1 MTTSILATWEEP
13 SSTSAAD
20 SVTLLSNLNGQF
32 LSISSI
38 GVQQTSSLFLVYQ
51 SVTYSDIKKNK
62 LKKKKLEKIYECEQ
76 AISAKNPTTK
86 WLAFRNI
93 KLWVHDIPNSSSTL
107 FAFPLSGCL
116 PFFSHHITLQQ
127 QPPPPVI
134 LPSSSHNEPPRFTP
148 LLSACTTPLSPLKVR
163 LITAGSDAEQRAS
176 LTCCLCSR
184 ANSPGCHCQPLL
196 ARTHM
201 AP

>member
-13 SSTSAAD
+13 SSTLAAD

-51 SVTYSDIKKNK
+51 SVPILILKKNK
-62 LKKKKLEKIYECEQ
+62 LKKKTWKDLCMWTSHIC
-76 AISAKNPTTK
+76 KNPTSK

-116 PFFSHHITLQQ
+116 PFFFPPHRSSTTAPTTCYSTIILRQWTSTLYPSPLCLHDSSLSSQG
-127 QPPPPVI
+127 PIDNSRVRCGAESLPHVLPL
-134 LPSSSHNEPPRFTP
+134 LPS
-148 LLSACTTPLSPLKVR
+148 
-163 LITAGSDAEQRAS
+163 
-176 LTCCLCSR
+176 
-184 ANSPGCHCQPLL
+184 
-196 ARTHM
+196 
-201 AP
+201 